1 MSKIDVLNIKGEAVS
16 EAELKDEIFA
26 VEVSDHAVYEA
37 VKNHLANKRQGTQ
50 SAKTR
55 AEVRGGGRKPW
66 RQKGTGR
73 ARAGSIRSPLWT
85 GGGVIFAPKP
95 REYSYKIPKKTKR
108 LALKSALTNK
118 AEESKLI
125 ILDEVKFDGISTK
138 KANEALKAVTD
149 ERKVLIALGEKDD
162 TVYKSFR
169 NIPGVKVMVANH
181 LNVYDII
188 NAGALV
194 MTKDAL
200 ALVEE
205 VFN

>member
-200 ALVEE
+200 ALIEE

>member
-95 REYSYKIPKKTKR
+95 RDYSYKIPKKTKR

-125 ILDEVKFDGISTK
+125 ILDEMNFDEISTK
-138 KANEALKAVTD
+138 KANEALKAITD
-149 ERKVLIALGEKDD
+149 ERKVLIALGEKDE

-200 ALVEE
+200 ALIEE

>member
-95 REYSYKIPKKTKR
+95 RDYSYKIPKKTKR

-118 AEESKLI
+118 AENSSLI
-125 ILDEVKFDGISTK
+125 ILDEMKFDGISTK
-138 KANEALKAVTD
+138 KANEALKAITD